1 MVIGI
6 NIKNDICMSNNLTK
20 ANIRIFV
27 FGTLR
32 QGGRLFYY
40 MDGSKFKGMYYTEG
54 QLMKSEL
61 GSAYINFKDK
71 GVYTLGELYTVN
83 FPCLKRINHLESLS
97 GEFPT
102 GYDLDIIPIWQYGT
116 NNKPDFNPNKKELA
130 LFYRRR
136 DEPEK
141 ILSGDWINRP
151 KPIQEIERYLTNNN
165 NRKLTEDDIIQH
177 IIEYLDYKN

>member
-1 MVIGI
+1 M
-6 NIKNDICMSNNLTK
+6 NNNLTES
-20 ANIRIFV
+20 NIKIFV

-32 QGGRLFYY
+32 KGGRLDYY
-40 MDGSKFKGMYYTEG
+40 MDGSEFKGMYYTEG

-61 GSAYINFKDK
+61 GSAYINFKYK

-83 FPCLKRINHLESLS
+83 FPCLQRIDHLESLS

-102 GYDLDIIPIWQYGT
+102 GYDLGIIPIWRYDT
-116 NNKPDFNPNKKELA
+116 NKKPTFDSSKKELV

-141 ILSGDWINRP
+141 IISGDWVNRP
-151 KPIQEIERYLTNNN
+151 KPIQEIEKYLTENNN
-165 NRKLTEDDIIQH
+165 KKLSEDDIIKH
-177 IIEYLDYKN
+177 IIEYLDYKD